1 MSDRNTSSPMS
12 NSFAMDAVLA
22 SPNRLK
28 PLVILYPTSA
38 TSPRGSFISDLS
50 MASEASIRATPFSSH
65 HRTVCSSIAMTSTF
79 RIPTRE
85 ACSSQLTRKSSIS
98 IVAKHALTVSPTTN
112 LPSLAN
118 AEGVLGLV
126 ALMTT
131 GFGSGM
137 TRSGSSSSS
146 SSSSSSVTYCSFR
159 IRASSESPSPLVR
172 LPSNPFHDEV
182 LEADPASMPAPLG
195 GLSSAIHL
203 ASSSFGSGRVG
214 ADLLSR
220 CDSTPTA
227 SAATLHANQC
237 SGWSSDKSLALSTAC
252 SRTRGKTSRR
262 RTLTRLRR
270 RRAMMAPA
278 TSPVPR
284 FHKSDIVLAEQLH
297 SAAALLSASFRF

>member
-1 MSDRNTSSPMS
+1 MS

-22 SPNRLK
+22 SPNRLN

-38 TSPRGSFISDLS
+38 TSTRGSFISDLS

-65 HRTVCSSIAMTSTF
+65 HRAVCSSIAMTSTF
-79 RIPTRE
+79 RISRRD

-98 IVAKHALTVSPTTN
+98 IVAKHALTVSPTAN
-112 LPSLAN
+112 LPSAAN
-118 AEGVLGLV
+118 AEGVSGL
-126 ALMTT
+126 ATLCART
-131 GFGSGM
+131 GLLSGM
-137 TRSGSSSSS
+137 TSSGSSPSN
-146 SSSSSSVTYCSFR
+146 SSSSSSVTARSFWM
-159 IRASSESPSPLVR
+159 RASSESPSPLVR
-172 LPSNPFHDEV
+172 LPSNPFHDEA
-182 LEADPASMPAPLG
+182 LEADPTSMPAPLG

-203 ASSSFGSGRVG
+203 ALSSCGSGRVG

-278 TSPVPR
+278 TSPCAQIPQ
-284 FHKSDIVLAEQLH
+284 E
-297 SAAALLSASFRF
+297 